1 MPWDKQ
7 FDVDDALDRALETF
21 WAQGYKS
28 TSMDDL
34 LKRMGINRGSFYDT
48 YKSKHDLYI
57 NALTRYDREYR
68 RADLRASAKGCGPRE
83 AILSLFHA
91 MAEGLRGPHDK
102 HGCFLV
108 NSALEMAPK
117 DKQVAKIVRSGFRDT
132 ETFFAGLIEQG
143 QSSGQIRNDLEP
155 EETARVLMCQLFGL
169 MVLVRSG
176 ARRSVL
182 RSASGLAGALL
193 A

>member
-21 WAQGYKS
+21 WAQGYES

-34 LKRMGINRGSFYDT
+34 LNRMGINRGSFYDT
-48 YKSKHDLYI
+48 FKSKHDVLI
-57 NALTRYDREYR
+57 DSLTRYNREYR
-68 RADLRASAKGCGPRE
+68 RADLRASARGCGPRE

-91 MAEGLRGPHDK
+91 MAEGLRGPHGK

-108 NSALEMAPK
+108 NSALELAPK
-117 DKQVAKIVRSGFRDT
+117 DQQVAKIVQSGFRDT
-132 ETFFAGLIEQG
+132 EKFFAGLIEQG
-143 QSSGQIRNDLEP
+143 QSSGEISSDLEP
-155 EETARVLMCQLFGL
+155 TETARVLMCQLLGL

-182 RSASGLAGALL
+182 RSAAKLAGDVL